1 MEWMRYHRGVELDWA
16 FKLKP
21 ITIEWMSSIGDW
33 TWTSKDTARFYDDE
47 GMPVINDNGNQ
58 EVVAF
63 DARGVHVGDAAQ
75 TQFAM
80 SIRWE
85 ISKNAWIKIR
95 RSYYDN
101 HYADF
106 DPISFNRSNLKNRI
120 LDDTIL

>member
-1 MEWMRYHRGVELDWA
+1 MIIDDMPYKANINGMDALTQGLELDWA

-63 DARGVHVGDAAQ
+63 DAQGVHVGDAAQ

-80 SIRWE
+80 SIRWKFLKMLG
-85 ISKNAWIKIR
+85 KN
-95 RSYYDN
+95 
-101 HYADF
+101 
-106 DPISFNRSNLKNRI
+106 
-120 LDDTIL
+120 